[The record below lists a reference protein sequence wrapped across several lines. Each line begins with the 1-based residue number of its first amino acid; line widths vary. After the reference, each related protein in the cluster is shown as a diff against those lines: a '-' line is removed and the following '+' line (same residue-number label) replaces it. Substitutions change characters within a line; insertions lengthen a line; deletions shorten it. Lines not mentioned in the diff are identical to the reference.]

1 MGTHW
6 FPPQS
11 TLLVHTMFGSFEQT
25 LFGAPVASAKIFGFS
40 KVTSPP
46 SVRPD
51 MQAGGENVVELSWS
65 SSMLALLVVDSLTTF
80 ESSPPDVPPQTWP
93 NTRCSGCTPSS
104 FTLKPGLDRPLGSSG
119 QSPPASSKLALKFRS
134 RQRAARLQSPDAT
147 ALWPKQGGVL
157 ASAPSS

>member
-65 SSMLALLVVDSLTTF
+65 SSMLALLVVDSLQIF
-80 ESSPPDVPPQTWP
+80 DLSPPDVPPQALP
-93 NTRCSGCTPSS
+93 NNACCGCTPSS
-104 FTLKPGLDRPLGSSG
+104 FTLTPGLDWPLG
-119 QSPPASSKLALKFRS
+119 A
-134 RQRAARLQSPDAT
+134 
-147 ALWPKQGGVL
+147 
-157 ASAPSS
+157 